1 MSVSN
6 PDGCSLRP
14 FTKIIIGYKN
24 PEQGCPDRPS
34 VILSGHPCYSLI
46 FDLHFSL
53 RFFFAA
59 FLSADFGLKITRIR
73 MIVNV
78 ESEACLRLECK

>member
-1 MSVSN
+1 MPVSN
-6 PDGCSLRP
+6 PDECSLRP
-14 FTKIIIGYKN
+14 FTKIIIGYEN
-24 PEQGCPDRPS
+24 PGHGCPDRPS
-34 VILSGHPCYSLI
+34 VILSGYPCHSLI

-53 RFFFAA
+53 LFFFAA
-59 FLSADFGLKITRIR
+59 FLSADFGLKITIIR